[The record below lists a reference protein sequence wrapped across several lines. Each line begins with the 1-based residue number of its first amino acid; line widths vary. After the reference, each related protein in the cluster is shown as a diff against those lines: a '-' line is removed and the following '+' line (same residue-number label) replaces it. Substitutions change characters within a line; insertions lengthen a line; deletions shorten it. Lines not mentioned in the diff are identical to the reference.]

1 MKTNYQIK
9 YFLSLRTALL
19 ATTLLGHD
27 VPVHQIITQNAAASA
42 LTYSS
47 SYKSFFDV
55 VSSDIS
61 YDKAV
66 APMVLGSGFE
76 DNRNV
81 DENGNKDVGGARSLN
96 HFYDPTKN
104 PPVGLSD
111 RGWPFSPA
119 LLGKPSFD
127 WASVFNE
134 PGIDVAFLGIP
145 INVGTTNIWS
155 WQNARY
161 CEWLGL
167 TATNQFVRQ
176 TNLAKMFRSVG
187 QVVHLLEDT
196 SQPQHVRNEQHLDQV
211 LKMDLRSR
219 SAIEDYGRDHSNSLN
234 YAHSMLDWKSAGFT
248 KLKDFWDRDF
258 LRTGGRT
265 ALNADLSG
273 GANTLGLAE
282 FTSGNF
288 IGQRAIYGELVSQG
302 DIHHFAFPSLV
313 DTTQP
318 NLKEG
323 HIWETAIHGDVTLA
337 NFKQGTRIYISKTNA
352 GVLVTYHSA
361 LSYLIAEHP
370 GKSGGLPVVTI
381 ADDNVLLNYH
391 SIFIPKA
398 VEYSAGMLDYYFR
411 GTLSANVIGYNP
423 GTSQFT
429 NMVVNTSPCGQ
440 DFGPGTYYLFQDTNG
455 IRSLL
460 TSVTLNTN
468 LPNTNSFA
476 MTFPGS
482 IPEPTNLVLVYQGT
496 IGVTNGSTALDP
508 VDAGIAIAAKS
519 FTPWFAQTINYP
531 DDYYAITNSGY
542 SFTTNLVSQD
552 FPFIPIKYSAIVNT
566 AILDDL
572 GSIGGTNAIPTYN
585 PYYDGYGYPATITNV
600 TIDPSQITVVGNHLS
615 VSLSDTDVFG
625 VYMGY
630 QNVTITWQAWPTP

>member
-1 MKTNYQIK
+1 MKLKAFLVLCWNLFVFTLFGHEQI
-9 YFLSLRTALL
+9 
-19 ATTLLGHD
+19 
-27 VPVHQIITQNAAASA
+27 VHQIITLNAEESA
-42 LTYSS
+42 YASS
-47 SYKSFFDV
+47 SAYADFINAI
-55 VSSDIS
+55 SSDLARLPNPNQ
-61 YDKAV
+61 KGAV
-66 APMVLGSGFE
+66 QSMVDGSFDE
-76 DNRNV
+76 DFKLKE
-81 DENGNKDVGGARSLN
+81 DSIGGNRSLN
-96 HFYDPTKN
+96 HFYDPIGKS
-104 PPVGLSD
+104 GLND
-111 RGWPFSPA
+111 WGWPTSLVTQAPLGVDSFS
-119 LLGKPSFD
+119 
-127 WASVFNE
+127 WASIYNAPSVN
-134 PGIDVAFLGIP
+134 PGSL
-145 INVGTTNIWS
+145 INKSGTYNKWS
-155 WQNARY
+155 WRNARY
-161 CEWLGL
+161 YEWLGL
-167 TATNQFVRQ
+167 TATTQAVRQ
-176 TNLAKMFRSVG
+176 ANLANTFRAVG
-187 QVVHLLEDT
+187 QVMHLLEDT
-196 SQPQHVRNEQHLDQV
+196 SQPQHVRDEQHLDQIPY
-211 LKMDLRSR
+211 LKVDAWSR
-219 SAIEDYGRDHSNSLN
+219 SAIEDYGKKHVSTLDYTHG
-234 YAHSMLDWKSAGFT
+234 MLDWRSAGFT
-248 KLKDFWDRDF
+248 KLEDFWNRGR
-258 LRTGGRT
+258 LGSSGRT
-265 ALNADLSG
+265 ALNDDLSG
-273 GANTLGLAE
+273 GSSTLGLAE

-302 DIHHFAFPSLV
+302 DIHHFAFPSLA

-323 HIWETAIHGDVTLA
+323 HLWETAIHGDVTLA
-337 NFKQGTRIYISKTNA
+337 NFKQGTRLYISKTNA
-352 GVLVTYHSA
+352 GVPVTYHSA

-370 GKSGGLPVVTI
+370 GKGGGLPVVTI
-381 ADDNVLLNYH
+381 ADDNVLSNYH

-398 VEYSAGMLDYYFR
+398 VKYSAGLLDYYFR
-411 GTLSANVIGYNP
+411 GTLSSSTIGYNS

-429 NMVVNTSPCGQ
+429 NLVVNTSPCGQ
-440 DFGPGTYYLFQDTNG
+440 DFGPGTYYLFQDTND

-460 TSVTLNTN
+460 TQTTLSTN
-468 LPNTNSFA
+468 LPNTGSFA

-496 IGVTNGSTALDP
+496 IGVANGSTALDP

-552 FPFIPIKYSAIVNT
+552 FPFVPIKYSAIVNT

-585 PYYDGYGYPATITNV
+585 PYYDGYGYPATITSV